1 MQRLFKFLLLIS
13 LFMLSSS
20 VIAAGDGVSRIT
32 KEELKKKIDKS
43 EDVII
48 LDVRTAG
55 SYNGSTMRIK
65 GDVRKEPDI
74 AESWYKD
81 LPMDKEIV
89 TYCT

>member
-1 MQRLFKFLLLIS
+1 MQRLFKFLLLIN

-20 VIAAGDGVSRIT
+20 VIAAGDGVARIT
-32 KEELKKKIDKS
+32 KAELRKKIDKG
-43 EDVII
+43 EQVII

-55 SYNGSTMRIK
+55 SYNGSTIRIK
-65 GDVRKEPDI
+65 GDVRKEPDM

>member
-20 VIAAGDGVSRIT
+20 VIAAGDGVSRKT

>member
-65 GDVRKEPDI
+65 GDVRKEPNM

>member
-65 GDVRKEPDI
+65 GDMRKEPNI

>member
-1 MQRLFKFLLLIS
+1 MQRLFKFLLLIN

-32 KEELKKKIDKS
+32 KEELRKKIDKG
-43 EDVII
+43 EQVII

-55 SYNGSTMRIK
+55 SYNGSTIRIK
-65 GDVRKEPDI
+65 GDVRKEPDM

>member
-1 MQRLFKFLLLIS
+1 MHWFLRFLLLIS
-13 LFMLSSS
+13 LLVFSSS

-65 GDVRKEPDI
+65 GDMRKEPNI
-74 AESWYKD
+74 AESWYKE
-81 LPMDKEIV
+81 LPIDREII

>member
-65 GDVRKEPDI
+65 GDMRKEPNM

>member
-1 MQRLFKFLLLIS
+1 MHWFLRFLLLIS
-13 LFMLSSS
+13 LLVFSSS

-55 SYNGSTMRIK
+55 SYNGSTIRIK
-65 GDVRKEPDI
+65 GDIRKEPNI
-74 AESWYKD
+74 AESWYKE
-81 LPMDKEIV
+81 LPIDREII